1 MLNKGPRLICL
12 FAPDPGISWLRPAQ
26 IANHTTERERD
37 RVEPKVQ
44 SNGQVIAAAASPP
57 VWHLNPAYIGDHMRS
72 VVVSK
77 HCNHTTASHN
87 HWMQGLGCC
96 TVFLFFFMGFVHY
109 QCFNVSMLFTKCI
122 AQPGI
127 SLGSTWRVDDCE
139 CWSVVAPG
147 ALFTVQGWLEVI
159 SRSHCGVSRKGL
171 ALHAPTLADFLK
183 KNFKPLWGDS

>member
-1 MLNKGPRLICL
+1 
-12 FAPDPGISWLRPAQ
+12 
-26 IANHTTERERD
+26 
-37 RVEPKVQ
+37 
-44 SNGQVIAAAASPP
+44 
-57 VWHLNPAYIGDHMRS
+57 MRS
-72 VVVSK
+72 VVVSN

-87 HWMQGLGCC
+87 HWMQYMAWVWVVAL
-96 TVFLFFFMGFVHY
+96 FLCFFMGFVHY

-122 AQPGI
+122 ARPGI

-139 CWSVVAPG
+139 CCSVVAPG